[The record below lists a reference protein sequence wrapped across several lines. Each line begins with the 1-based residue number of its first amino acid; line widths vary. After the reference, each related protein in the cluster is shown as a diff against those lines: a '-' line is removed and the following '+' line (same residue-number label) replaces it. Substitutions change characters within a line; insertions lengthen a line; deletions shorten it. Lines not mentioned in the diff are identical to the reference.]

1 MMIVLNLVCIAGH
14 HFEGWFAS
22 CDAFDEQ
29 LGRQQVNC
37 PRCNSAE
44 VSRLPSGPHI
54 AKGSLSSASIGNVG
68 IGLEQMVG
76 LIRQLAA
83 ASEDVGERFAEEV
96 RRMHFDEA
104 PVRQIKGLATLAET
118 MDLIED
124 GIAVIPLLSPPKD
137 EIH

>member
-1 MMIVLNLVCIAGH
+1 MIVLNLSCISGH
-14 HFEGWFAS
+14 RFEGWFAS

-29 LGRQQVNC
+29 VGRQLVNC

-54 AKGSLSSASIGNVG
+54 VRGPSSATPIDSLSISV
-68 IGLEQMVG
+68 EQMIG
-76 LIRQLAA
+76 LIRQLAD
-83 ASEDVGERFAEEV
+83 ASEDVGRRFAEEA

-104 PVRQIKGLATLAET
+104 PVRQIKGVATAAET

-137 EIH
+137 KTH